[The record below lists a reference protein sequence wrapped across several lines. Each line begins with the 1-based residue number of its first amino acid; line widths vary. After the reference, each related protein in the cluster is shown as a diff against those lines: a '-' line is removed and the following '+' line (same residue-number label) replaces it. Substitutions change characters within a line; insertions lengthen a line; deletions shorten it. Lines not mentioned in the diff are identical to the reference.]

1 MGILVSYLY
10 IALVIIGAKAFE
22 KKGKESSRKFIH
34 IMLGNWWFIAMYY
47 FTNVWF
53 AAFVPA
59 TFVIINYLSYK
70 KDIIKVM
77 EREKQDGL
85 GTVYYAIS
93 LFILVIVSFGIY
105 KVPSLGLIPNLI
117 MAYGDGLAGLL
128 GRMIKSKK
136 YKLSDT
142 KKSVAGSVTM
152 FAISTILIGNNIVNL
167 TASSLTTTLAMSLAT
182 QAGLGKS
189 SSTFVGIATGI
200 LTFLILIFGEITP
213 KTIATMKNESMALV
227 YSGIIYTITTIL
239 TPVIYVVNLFS
250 GLLCRLFGIK
260 PGSGQT
266 MTELELRTIVDVSQE
281 SGVIEKEE
289 KELINNVFD
298 FGDSVA
304 KDIMLPRIDVA
315 FASVDMSYDELVE
328 IFLAEQYSRLPVYEE
343 SKDNVI
349 GILNLKDLF
358 FYRETHR
365 NEVFDIYK
373 VLREPFFTYEYQ
385 KTSTLMEEMR
395 NNSISFAIVLDEYG
409 STAGLVTL
417 EDLIEE
423 IVGDIKD
430 EFDDAETD
438 AIRCIGTDEYE
449 IEGSTKLDDLNDV
462 LGTEIESD
470 DYDSI
475 GGHMIELL
483 DHLPKEGE
491 TVKEGNYLYSIK
503 KMDKNRVEIVYL
515 KIERHTSESEETS
528 SEV

>member
-1 MGILVSYLY
+1 MDSSDAIQFLILIILL
-10 IALVIIGAKAFE
+10 ALSAFFSSAETSMTTANRIRIQSLAELGDNNAKILL
-22 KKGKESSRKFIH
+22 KITDNSGK
-34 IMLGNWWFIAMYY
+34 
-47 FTNVWF
+47 
-53 AAFVPA
+53 
-59 TFVIINYLSYK
+59 
-70 KDIIKVM
+70 
-77 EREKQDGL
+77 
-85 GTVYYAIS
+85 
-93 LFILVIVSFGIY
+93 
-105 KVPSLGLIPNLI
+105 
-117 MAYGDGLAGLL
+117 LL
-128 GRMIKSKK
+128 
-136 YKLSDT
+136 
-142 KKSVAGSVTM
+142 
-152 FAISTILIGNNIVNL
+152 STILIGNNIVNIG
-167 TASSLTTTLAMSLAT
+167 ASSLATSMAIRFFGNAAVGVCTGLLTLLV
-182 QAGLGKS
+182 L
-189 SSTFVGIATGI
+189 
-200 LTFLILIFGEITP
+200 LFGEITP
-213 KTIATMKNESMALV
+213 KTLATIHAEKIALV
-227 YSGIIYTITTIL
+227 YAKPIYALMTVL
-239 TPVIYVVNLFS
+239 TPVIFIVNQLAQ
-250 GLLCRLFGIK
+250 GILTILRVDSSK
-260 PGSGQT
+260 KGST
-266 MTELELRTIVDVSQE
+266 ITEHELRTIVNVSHQE
-281 SGVIEKEE
+281 GVLENEE
-289 KELINNVFD
+289 HEMINNVFD

-304 KDIMLPRIDVA
+304 KDIMLPRIDVS

-328 IFLAEQYSRLPVYEE
+328 IFLEEQYSRLPVYEE

-365 NEVFDIYK
+365 NEAFDIYK

-430 EFDDAETD
+430 EFDESETD

-462 LGTEIESD
+462 LGTEIESE